1 MRNVLFVLL
10 LLFSGMSLFARNCID
25 EEHLVNIEVSK
36 NKKENVTPRDIF
48 IPPLECHLYNRAIFL
63 SLFEDL
69 GDLTIV
75 ISGANSRIV
84 VNAESTDEMVEIDIN
99 DCENG
104 YYTIEII
111 TENQDTYTG
120 EFILQ

>member
-10 LLFSGMSLFARNCID
+10 LLFSGVSLFPRDCID
-25 EEHLVNIEVSK
+25 EEHFERVEFERK
-36 NKKENVTPRDIF
+36 NNNSGYPRN
-48 IPPLECHLYNRAIFL
+48 IPPLECYLYNRAIFL

-75 ISGANSRIV
+75 ISGASNRMV
-84 VNAESTDEMVEIDIN
+84 VNAESTDEMVEIDIS

-104 YYTIEII
+104 CYTIEII

>member
-1 MRNVLFVLL
+1 MRDV
-10 LLFSGMSLFARNCID
+10 
-25 EEHLVNIEVSK
+25 
-36 NKKENVTPRDIF
+36 
-48 IPPLECHLYNRAIFL
+48 
-63 SLFEDL
+63 
-69 GDLTIV
+69 TIV
-75 ISGANSRIV
+75 ISGASNRMV
-84 VNAESTDEMVEIDIN
+84 VNAKSTDEMVEIDIN

>member
-1 MRNVLFVLL
+1 
-10 LLFSGMSLFARNCID
+10 MSLFARNCID

-84 VNAESTDEMVEIDIN
+84 VNAESTYEMVEIDIN

>member
-1 MRNVLFVLL
+1 MRNVLFVSL

-25 EEHLVNIEVSK
+25 EEKAKIIELSTEHK
-36 NKKENVTPRDIF
+36 GELLRDIF
-48 IPPLECHLYNRAIFL
+48 IPPLECYLYNRAIFL

-84 VNAESTDEMVEIDIN
+84 VNAESTDEMVEIDIS

-104 YYTIEII
+104 CYTIEII
-111 TENQDTYTG
+111 TENQDIYTG